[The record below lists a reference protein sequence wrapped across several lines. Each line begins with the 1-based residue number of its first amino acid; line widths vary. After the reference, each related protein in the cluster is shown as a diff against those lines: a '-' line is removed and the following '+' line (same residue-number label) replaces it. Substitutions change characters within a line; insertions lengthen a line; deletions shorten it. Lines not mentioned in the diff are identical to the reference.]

1 MPHVDQ
7 KSIECGELKRSR
19 KERSN
24 GREGVPQPDALR
36 VEGAN
41 LRLKTSWKVREED
54 FQENACDRTRVCY
67 QYRVQ
72 RESQIRWLFPA
83 GDKGHCSC
91 THGHTT
97 GRTGVHEPW
106 KQFTGNDK
114 PYLGFR
120 SLLSVS
126 LFLFVSLSSSL
137 VSSPVCLSVS
147 ICVVVRSRI
156 RLYSSW
162 RRERK

>member
-19 KERSN
+19 KERGN

-72 RESQIRWLFPA
+72 REFQIRWLFPA